1 MDNKENLAQCSLRYV
16 NFKDRGRTCISIL
29 SANVDIRIQTA
40 WHKCLYHLLRLEKL
54 ETCLRSYY
62 VDLALLDH
70 ATDVAGTR
78 EIFPELNKLRSVL
91 KHHVSQLQA
100 AVSPA
105 RRLCTELKLWPRLRL
120 LHN

>member
-16 NFKDRGRTCISIL
+16 NFKDRGRTCISIS

-40 WHKCLYHLLRLEKL
+40 WRKCLYHLLRRLEKL
-54 ETCLRSYY
+54 ETCLRNYY

-78 EIFPELNKLRSVL
+78 EIFLNNLSNAL

-105 RRLCTELKLWPRLRL
+105 RRLSPELVAAVFDYCITD
-120 LHN
+120 